1 MAGDVDF
8 VTVGATWIH
17 GRADFEK
24 CHTQLLNGRFKE
36 SANTPLKTSVR
47 FMRPDLAVVHRSW
60 LIQGDKNADGSA
72 RTKRFGLM
80 TMLAEKE
87 KSRDSSWQHRTRTG
101 ELGHRR
107 WMKSSHRL
115 SSPDPIQSHKQMR
128 D

>member
-80 TMLAEKE
+80 TMLAEKRKE
-87 KSRDSSWQHRTRTG
+87 SRLVVGAQNTNRGAGTRQVDDIKPLLIVPRLDSS
-101 ELGHRR
+101 
-107 WMKSSHRL
+107 
-115 SSPDPIQSHKQMR
+115 P
-128 D
+128 